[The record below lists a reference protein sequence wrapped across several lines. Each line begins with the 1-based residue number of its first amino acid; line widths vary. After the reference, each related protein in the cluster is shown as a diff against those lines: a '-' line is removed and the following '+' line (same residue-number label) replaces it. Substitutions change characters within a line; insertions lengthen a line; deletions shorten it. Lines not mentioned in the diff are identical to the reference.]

1 MQQVTQTRIGVLFP
15 GQGSQEKGMGRDVA
29 EADSQA
35 MELWKKAEKISGVR
49 LREIYWDGAEVE
61 MARTEYLQP
70 ALTAVN
76 LSLWMQLA
84 GKLPGVGRELR
95 LAGHSLGEYSALAAA
110 EVLSIDAIL
119 ELVCLRGKLMAAADP
134 DGKGKMAALL
144 KLTLEQVEE
153 LVAEAREKTQAELLV
168 ANYNSPGQ
176 FVISGAAAAVAACE
190 PLVRER
196 KGRSVPLPVSGAF
209 HSPLMAEA
217 NRELVGYMS
226 KLDWRKAK
234 HPVYCNVSGAPTQD
248 AGELKAL
255 LSKQMTS
262 SVQWIK
268 IIAAQ
273 WEDGVRTWRE
283 VGPKSVLTRLL
294 KANLDGREGEWTGE
308 SVSGLEQAKA
318 L

>member
-1 MQQVTQTRIGVLFP
+1 MQHASQTRIGVLFP

-29 EADSQA
+29 EADNQA

-49 LREIYWDGAEVE
+49 LREIYWDGEEAE
-61 MARTEYLQP
+61 MSRTEHLQP
-70 ALTAVN
+70 ALTVVN
-76 LSLWMQLA
+76 LSLWMQAADKLA
-84 GKLPGVGRELR
+84 HADLR
-95 LAGHSLGEYSALAAA
+95 LAGHSLGEFSALAAA
-110 EVLSIDAIL
+110 EVLSLDAIL

-153 LVAEAREKTQAELLV
+153 LVAEAREKTQAELRV
-168 ANYNSPGQ
+168 ANYNSPAQ

-196 KGRSVPLPVSGAF
+196 KGRAVPLPVSGAF

-217 NRELVGYMS
+217 NRELAGYMS

-234 HPVYCNVSGAPTQD
+234 RPVYCNVSGAPTQD
-248 AGELKAL
+248 ADELKAL
-255 LSKQMTS
+255 LSQQMTS

-268 IIAAQ
+268 ILAAQ
-273 WEDGVRTWRE
+273 WKDGVRAWRE
-283 VGPKSVLTRLL
+283 IGPKSVLTRLL
-294 KANLDGREGEWTGE
+294 KANLEGREGEWSGE
-308 SVSGLEQAKA
+308 SVATLEQAKA